1 MTRAGTSIFYFGF
14 WVVVCGVSLM
24 FFPEFCLGVA
34 GITLPDY
41 VTARI
46 LGLVHIYLAVY
57 YFVASRYPAF
67 RPFYVATIV
76 TRSTAPAIVIVLVL
90 LGMVKPATIGFTA
103 VDALGALWTG
113 LALRK
118 DGREKIQ
125 I

>member
-1 MTRAGTSIFYFGF
+1 MVRFTMRLISAERSRGGALIFYCGF

-67 RPFYVATIV
+67 QPFYVATV
-76 TRSTAPAIVIVLVL
+76 FTRSSAPAIVLILWL
-90 LGMVKPATIGFTA
+90 FGMV
-103 VDALGALWTG
+103 
-113 LALRK
+113 
-118 DGREKIQ
+118 
-125 I
+125 